1 MMKDAIRHLLREVE
15 EILSQREAE
24 REPTVEQKLEKPS
37 AYNFEILSRQ
47 REKFKDELMKFG
59 RVPYAM
65 SHGSVIRV
73 CRPLLCFEQKDDNFL
88 EVRYA
93 TEKSFWKKKLG
104 GECQDMDLLAKVV
117 LDLF

>member
-1 MMKDAIRHLLREVE
+1 MMKDAIMQLLGEIE
-15 EILSQREAE
+15 ELLSQREAE
-24 REPTVEQKLEKPS
+24 RVRTVDQKSEKPN
-37 AYNFEILSRQ
+37 AYNFEILAQ
-47 REKFKDELMKFG
+47 QPEKFKDELMKFG

-65 SHGSVIRV
+65 SQGSVIRV

-93 TEKSFWKKKLG
+93 TEKSFWEKKLG
-104 GECQDMDLLAKVV
+104 GDCKDMDLVAKVV